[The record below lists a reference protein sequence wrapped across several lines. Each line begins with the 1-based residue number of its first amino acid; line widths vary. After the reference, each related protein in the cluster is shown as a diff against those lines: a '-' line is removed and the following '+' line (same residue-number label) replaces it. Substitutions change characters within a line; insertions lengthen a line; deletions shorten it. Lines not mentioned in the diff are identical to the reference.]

1 MREMGRIYRVS
12 GATICR
18 WVKGE
23 GEGWNKEPERLGRS
37 EDSERPKERPKERRT
52 GAAETAETAETADV
66 RQLRKELEEA
76 RLYNE
81 LLNAMIDIAE
91 EQFEIPIRKKSGA
104 KQR

>member
-1 MREMGRIYRVS
+1 MRELGRIYRVS

-18 WVKGE
+18 WIKE
-23 GEGWNKEPERLGRS
+23 GEAVGNKGPER
-37 EDSERPKERPKERRT
+37 EDGGGADRKEESGGSAAGSAEVRR
-52 GAAETAETAETADV
+52 
-66 RQLRKELEEA
+66 LRKELEEA

-104 KQR
+104 RQ